1 MPEGMER
8 HNDGWTL
15 SVRVRLVH
23 ARIRQIL
30 NKSDEWDIGE
40 WGTPVSAAHCKTAV
54 ASFSARLL
62 RYIEKLGVSLKEK
75 QRKTL
80 TGRWQHSGNLTGI
93 PETILFK
100 NKQDSHGI
108 FRIGNLCRTPTSL
121 DSTIMTDCLINV
133 SPLFAGLTEQA
144 ERRRILHDL
153 PPQEVYTMNDRR
165 ITFGMRSR
173 MTGENQVDAVLF
185 TRSIIHLFAIS
196 VPAAGAAPLRT
207 LTGNWQFDAPM
218 RGTGKNG
225 KQRT

>member
-75 QRKTL
+75 QQKTF
-80 TGRWQHSGNLTGI
+80 TGSWRHSDYLSGI
-93 PETILFK
+93 PETIRFEDGQDRFDIFK
-100 NKQDSHGI
+100 
-108 FRIGNLCRTPTSL
+108 IGNLCETPTSL

-133 SPLFAGLTEQA
+133 LPLFAGLTEQA
-144 ERRRILHDL
+144 ERRWILHDL
-153 PPQEVYTMNDRR
+153 PPQEVHTMNDRR
-165 ITFGMRSR
+165 IEFGMRSR

-185 TRSIIHLFAIS
+185 TRSIIHPFAIS
-196 VPAAGAAPLRT
+196 DRAAGCAPLRT
-207 LTGNWQFDAPM
+207 LTGNWQSDAPM
-218 RGTGKNG
+218 RGIGEIG